1 MVSVD
6 GRGRGADTAQL
17 AGLSRPGLGRRLTVR
32 VSGLGSPAESEST
45 GGAGRPAAG
54 AGLVVGPDLAR
65 LDPAGPGRAESELK
79 SRVGSTVKLPAS
91 CPSCVLAQFTRR
103 PPAADRSSPARL
115 LVTLAAVQTRTPAA
129 ARPGLGPIGPS
140 PRQAGSRQARRDEE
154 RRRRIRAAPGH
165 WLTPTLRVGVSQL
178 SFSLA
183 A

>member
-65 LDPAGPGRAESELK
+65 LDPAGPGRADSELK
-79 SRVGSTVKLPAS
+79 SRVGSTVKLTAS

-115 LVTLAAVQTRTPAA
+115 LVTPAAVQTRTPA
-129 ARPGLGPIGPS
+129 
-140 PRQAGSRQARRDEE
+140 
-154 RRRRIRAAPGH
+154 
-165 WLTPTLRVGVSQL
+165 
-178 SFSLA
+178 
-183 A
+183 